1 MTDHKKRQS
10 IPVTS
15 RKVLRP
21 EAKLSL
27 RERAKNALKR
37 AAGAIKRAAKK
48 VVAVTKTLAT
58 RVWAKTS
65 TAWRTALRP
74 FLKAFGAVVAVVV
87 WSSALVAAP
96 LGTVALTASAGVL
109 IIGLSR
115 VLEALDHS
123 SNRVAKLA
131 IKVIEA
137 IAQALRAAFYLW
149 SAAIAVLTLP
159 AWGPMAAI
167 VGATYFILKALPR
180 SEMMYEMPTQ
190 APVDADLEVPAAK
203 RRQKIEVV
211 EPEILA
217 ERDLCKGCN
226 NYTRVDAENG
236 CCHACREAPVADK
249 PKAIRAK
256 GAEEMYDMPACD
268 ACGTIEGTLR
278 ARSHRRANDA
288 EAHALLCSGCYDLE
302 CEDDAL
308 RFTGVSLKKMSTEVR
323 LNGAGLEATSECAAS
338 RADDNVHWAPTA
350 WWRDKI
356 GTLHERAWSGFVRG
370 EVVANVI
377 FDYRRGTYRMLVM
390 GKPPRDVGA
399 QRSYGAARDIATD
412 LWNDAVLCL
421 EREMDEASEPAATPR
436 VKAV

>member
-58 RVWAKTS
+58 RAWAKTS

-109 IIGLSR
+109 LIGLSR

-131 IKVIEA
+131 IKAIEA
-137 IAQALRAAFYLW
+137 IAQALRATFYLW

-190 APVDADLEVPAAK
+190 APVEADLEVPTAK

-211 EPEILA
+211 DVVVEP
-217 ERDLCKGCN
+217 
-226 NYTRVDAENG
+226 
-236 CCHACREAPVADK
+236 APAVDK

-268 ACGTIEGTLR
+268 ACGTIEGALR
-278 ARSHRRANDA
+278 ARSHRRASDA
-288 EAHALLCSGCYDLE
+288 EMSALVCGGCYDLE
-302 CEDDAL
+302 CEDDAI
-308 RFTGVSLKKMSTEVR
+308 RFTGVSLKKTSVEVR
-323 LNGAGLEATSECAAS
+323 LNKAGLETTSEHAAS
-338 RADDNVHWAPTA
+338 LADDNIHWAPTA
-350 WWRDKI
+350 WWRDKL
-356 GTLHERAWSGFVRG
+356 GGMHEREWSGFVRG
-370 EVVANVI
+370 EVVANVL

-399 QRSYGAARDIATD
+399 QRDRGAAQRLATD
-412 LWNDAVLCL
+412 IWNDMVLSIEEAV
-421 EREMDEASEPAATPR
+421 ERSEARDERTRALFP